1 MENEELDNELV
12 VKNDVP
18 ETSEEKLEDVQV
30 NASQDDEQV
39 QEIAD
44 TAETKRDDDI
54 EKQIEERAN
63 KLFEEKVEERLVRD
77 RLSRERKQSKE
88 LAKYRQLESV
98 IKAGLGVDNLDDAI
112 SRTSNFYKEQGINI
126 PDYKDSYSE
135 RDEKILAKA
144 DAQEIVD
151 LGMSEMEAE
160 ANRIANIPQE
170 KRSIREQTM
179 FNTLC
184 EKIIEQRQ
192 VNELKEKGIKTDVLE
207 DKNFKDFKNKF
218 AFNTPIS
225 DIYEMYSKLN
235 AKPVEKPASAG
246 SAKNNVG
253 KVEET
258 FSAERINN
266 MTPQELM
273 KYWNNPDF
281 RKVAGLN

>member
-12 VKNDVP
+12 VDDVP
-18 ETSEEKLEDVQV
+18 ETSEENLEEVQV
-30 NASQDDEQV
+30 NASQDDEQS
-39 QEIAD
+39 QENVE
-44 TAETKRDDDI
+44 ETEQPSEDI
-54 EKQIEERAN
+54 QKLVEERAN
-63 KLFEEKVEERLVRD
+63 KLFEEKVEERLIRD
-77 RLSRERKQSKE
+77 RINRERKQSQE
-88 LAKYRQLESV
+88 LAKYRQLENI
-98 IKAGLGVDNLDDAI
+98 IKAGVGVDNIDDAI
-112 SRTSNFYKEQGINI
+112 SKTSSFYKEQGINI
-126 PDYKDSYSE
+126 PEYKEMHSE
-135 RDEKILAKA
+135 REEKILAKA
-144 DAQEIVD
+144 DAELIID
-151 LGMSEMEAE
+151 LGMQEMEAE
-160 ANRIANIPQE
+160 ANRIANIPQD

-184 EKIIEQRQ
+184 ERIVEQKQ
-192 VNELKEKGIKTDVLE
+192 VNELKEKGIKTEILE
-207 DKNFKDFKNKF
+207 DKSFKEFKNKF

-246 SAKNNVG
+246 SAKNEVG
-253 KVEET
+253 KVTET

>member
-12 VKNDVP
+12 VDDVP
-18 ETSEEKLEDVQV
+18 ETSEENLEEV
-30 NASQDDEQV
+30 NISTSEDEEQN
-39 QEIAD
+39 QE
-44 TAETKRDDDI
+44 TVNMTETNQEDDI
-54 EKQIEERAN
+54 QKQIEERAN
-63 KLFEEKVEERLVRD
+63 KLFEEKVEERLIRD
-77 RLSRERKQSKE
+77 RVNRERKQSKE
-88 LAKYRQLESV
+88 LAKYKQLESV

-112 SRTSNFYKEQGINI
+112 SKTSNFYKEQGINI
-126 PDYKDSYSE
+126 PEYKESYSE

-144 DAQEIVD
+144 DAQEIID

-160 ANRIANIPQE
+160 ANRIASIPQE
-170 KRSIREQTM
+170 KRSVREQTM

-184 EKIIEQRQ
+184 ERIVEQRQ
-192 VNELKEKGIKTDVLE
+192 VNELKEKGIKTEILE
-207 DKNFKDFKNKF
+207 DKSFKEFKNKF

-246 SAKNNVG
+246 SAKNEVG
-253 KVEET
+253 KAKET

>member
-1 MENEELDNELV
+1 MDEELNNELV
-12 VKNDVP
+12 VENDVP
-18 ETSEEKLEDVQV
+18 ETSEQNLEEV
-30 NASQDDEQV
+30 NIGTSEDEEQSQDAVNMTETN
-39 QEIAD
+39 QE
-44 TAETKRDDDI
+44 DDI

-63 KLFEEKVEERLVRD
+63 KLFEEKVEERLIRD
-77 RLSRERKQSKE
+77 RVNRERKQSKE
-88 LAKYRQLESV
+88 LAKYKQLESV

-112 SRTSNFYKEQGINI
+112 SKTSNFYKEQGINI
-126 PDYKDSYSE
+126 PEYKESYSE

-144 DAQEIVD
+144 DAQEIID
-151 LGMSEMEAE
+151 LGMNEMEAE
-160 ANRIANIPQE
+160 ANRIASIPQE
-170 KRSIREQTM
+170 KRSVREQTM

-184 EKIIEQRQ
+184 ERIVEQRQ
-192 VNELKEKGIKTDVLE
+192 VNELKEKGIKTEILE
-207 DKNFKDFKNKF
+207 DKSFKEFKNKF

-235 AKPVEKPASAG
+235 TKPVEKPASAG
-246 SAKNNVG
+246 SAKNEVG
-253 KVEET
+253 KAKET